1 MRWFDHSPS
10 YPCTHW
16 LRALWVWLLC
26 WLLWP
31 SSSVC
36 GSAIKPFWS
45 LLYLCVAG
53 STQVTTATPYLVS
66 IWCLHNVAL
75 WLIALLE
82 DNCWVPC
89 SSVFV
94 PVLCH
99 YLCTYHSLCQ
109 RMICFS
115 ALLHIFQSWIIQ
127 ASLAVGSLLIRL
139 HISVLLLI
147 HQPGSSLGVSH
158 TGRSSVHRLAC

>member
-1 MRWFDHSPS
+1 MTLLSFFQ
-10 YPCTHW
+10 C
-16 LRALWVWLLC
+16 VWLSKAESFC
-26 WLLWP
+26 
-31 SSSVC
+31 
-36 GSAIKPFWS
+36 S
-45 LLYLCVAG
+45 LLYLCVVC
-53 STQVTTATPYLVS
+53 STQVTSATPYLVS
-66 IWCLHNVAL
+66 IWCLHNIAP

-109 RMICFS
+109 RMISLCQRIICFS